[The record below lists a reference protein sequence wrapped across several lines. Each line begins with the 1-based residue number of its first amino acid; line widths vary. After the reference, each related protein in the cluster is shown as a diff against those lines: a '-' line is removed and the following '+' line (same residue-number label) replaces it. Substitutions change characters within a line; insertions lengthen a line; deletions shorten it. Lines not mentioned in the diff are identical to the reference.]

1 MNTSGLNKQRPGV
14 WLNVAVATLLAAS
27 ASLGAAFLKASA
39 TERHSMA
46 VSLQPNHGGEA
57 SFMAET
63 ASAMERMMT
72 QMQVPASNSIDLDFV
87 AMMMPHH
94 QGAIDMAR
102 AELKYGIDQQSLR
115 LAQEIIV
122 TQDQEIALMKRVQA
136 RLRESSE
143 QNAPPGSE
151 VLDDIGMA
159 TVCRSPR

>member
-1 MNTSGLNKQRPGV
+1 
-14 WLNVAVATLLAAS
+14 
-27 ASLGAAFLKASA
+27 
-39 TERHSMA
+39 
-46 VSLQPNHGGEA
+46 
-57 SFMAET
+57 MAEN

-122 TQDQEIALMKRVQA
+122 TQDQEIALMKRIQA

-143 QNAPPGSE
+143 QNAPPDSE

-159 TVCRSPR
+159 AVCRSPR